1 MNCSNLQRMD
11 LGSTSLLTIGNGCFS
26 GCTNLK
32 NAITSSTLQEI
43 GADAFNGCSSLLS
56 ITVPEK
62 LSVIGRNA
70 FTGCTSLESFLSQG
84 GQAVVPE
91 DSFCTIFSSAFTG
104 CVSLSTVEI
113 PQAISIIEDMVFKD
127 CSALKTITLPSSV
140 NTMGKQVFMNCAM
153 LESINLSNSLQTIDE
168 KAFYGC
174 NAMKSI
180 DIPASVINIEKNAF
194 ENCSSLKMINLEE
207 GLKTIGNNAFNGCN
221 SLQSVEFPYG
231 LESIGDDAFRN
242 SQSLS
247 SISIPRSVS
256 SIGNYAF
263 YNCKLLQTIKSKIVD
278 PYSVYSA
285 FGSISS
291 NVVLFVPYGQKN
303 KYESAQGWP
312 HTNIVEEDAI
322 VGDTFETT
330 FLSEAKSVLGNFTVQ
345 GLSPLSVSI
354 SEGTTTSINSLG
366 VKELELPAVVTGSD
380 NTPFNVIGIDSKVF
394 SGTTITSVII
404 PKTIRSIEEDAFGDC
419 KLLNSV
425 LVSWRNP
432 SEIEADKDNFDG
444 LPDNAVLYVPA
455 GTKERYEAL
464 EPWSKFS
471 QIIESSPISAGDI
484 SARFDSKA
492 DLPIYLKNTET
503 VEGLQFKLTLPD
515 GVSVEEQN
523 GILLAATTER
533 TEGMTIMGRKDP
545 DAENSYL
552 FVVLSLDGN
561 AISGTEGAI
570 MNVRLDIAQD
580 MELGVHDI
588 KVEDVYMTTSTFETL
603 NPAEST
609 SELTIKDFM
618 PGDVNNDG
626 IVNVTDAIGIVN
638 YVLKN
643 VPSTFV
649 EVAAD
654 VNGDG
659 IINVTDAI
667 GIINMILNK

>member
-1 MNCSNLQRMD
+1 MKKILIFLFIYKIANLINAQTIGCQIIDDVAKTARTGRVVKSAD
-11 LGSTSLLTIGNGCFS
+11 GKSTSYYKAVGANMTGTVTIPSFVEIDGEQYKVVEIGPHSFSNTKISRIVLPETITTIGDG
-26 GCTNLK
+26 
-32 NAITSSTLQEI
+32 
-43 GADAFNGCSSLLS
+43 
-56 ITVPEK
+56 
-62 LSVIGRNA
+62 
-70 FTGCTSLESFLSQG
+70 
-84 GQAVVPE
+84 
-91 DSFCTIFSSAFTG
+91 
-104 CVSLSTVEI
+104 
-113 PQAISIIEDMVFKD
+113 
-127 CSALKTITLPSSV
+127 
-140 NTMGKQVFMNCAM
+140 
-153 LESINLSNSLQTIDE
+153 
-168 KAFYGC
+168 
-174 NAMKSI
+174 
-180 DIPASVINIEKNAF
+180 
-194 ENCSSLKMINLEE
+194 
-207 GLKTIGNNAFNGCN
+207 AFNGCN
-221 SLQSVEFPYG
+221 ELTCINFPSSLETIGDAFGYLPKLRKIIIPDIGAWCSVEKKSLIVRYP
-231 LESIGDDAFRN
+231 
-242 SQSLS
+242 SQLFVDEYTEKKDLD
-247 SISIPRSVS
+247 IPLGVT
-256 SIGNYAF
+256 SIGNYSFANFENINTVFLPNSVKSIGNSVFQGCLQLAF
-263 YNCKLLQTIKSKIVD
+263 IELPECLCSIGDYAFRGCKTKYFVIPQSVESIGRGALDYENEALERLYCSICSPETIAGLKNSFSNNSNCVSL
-278 PYSVYSA
+278 Y
-285 FGSISS
+285 
-291 NVVLFVPYGQKN
+291 VPYGTKN
-303 KYESAQGWP
+303 LYENSVNTTAFLKIEEIGEPLVANMQICKDGTIAEFLIEDD
-312 HTNIVEEDAI
+312 TNVQLGFGNSNA
-322 VGDTFETT
+322 VSDTIDGYI
-330 FLSEAKSVLGNFTVQ
+330 SIPSSVVKWGKTYN
-345 GLSPLSVSI
+345 
-354 SEGTTTSINSLG
+354 IN
-366 VKELELPAVVTGSD
+366 K
-380 NTPFNVIGIDSKVF
+380 IGINAFINCERIDS
-394 SGTTITSVII
+394 IHI
-404 PKTIRSIEEDAFGDC
+404 PKSIISIEKAFSNC
-419 KLLNSV
+419 SSLHA
-425 LVSWRNP
+425 VSMENRNP
-432 SEIEADKDNFDG
+432 EIIQTDNGCFDG
-444 LPDNAVLYVPA
+444 LCNTAVLYVPA

-464 EPWSKFS
+464 EPWNKFS

-515 GVSVEEQN
+515 GVSVEEQD
-523 GILLAATTER
+523 GTLLAATTER

-580 MELGVHDI
+580 IELGVHDI